1 MKTSVSLA
9 LLSVVLSAN
18 AYEPD
23 RAKANFAHEAAECSA
38 YFLFVS
44 AAPGLPAE
52 TANGLRSKYDALF
65 KLSAA
70 FTTPELTDARA
81 RLAVE
86 SMRRE
91 IKLDWSNLSIVN
103 QKYGYACIDFA
114 NDPEA
119 RLKYWLE
126 KRD

>member
-44 AAPGLPAE
+44 AAPGRRP
-52 TANGLRSKYDALF
+52 TALAGL
-65 KLSAA
+65 
-70 FTTPELTDARA
+70 
-81 RLAVE
+81 V
-86 SMRRE
+86 
-91 IKLDWSNLSIVN
+91 
-103 QKYGYACIDFA
+103 G
-114 NDPEA
+114 
-119 RLKYWLE
+119 
-126 KRD
+126 